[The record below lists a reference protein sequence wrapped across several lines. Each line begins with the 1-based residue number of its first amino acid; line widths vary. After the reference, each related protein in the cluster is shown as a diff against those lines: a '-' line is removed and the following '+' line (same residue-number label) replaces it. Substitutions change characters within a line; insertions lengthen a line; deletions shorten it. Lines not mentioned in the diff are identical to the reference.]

1 MQKTAEA
8 TGDLIGNNI
17 ADKIMSISKKTT
29 KKLPNHE
36 TEADIWSSKD
46 SDKASLKDVPKKDT
60 YLQKKDNKL
69 LMN

>member
-17 ADKIMSISKKTT
+17 ADKITSVSKKST
-29 KKLPNHE
+29 KKLPNDE
-36 TEADIWSSKD
+36 TEADIQSPKD
-46 SDKASLKDVPKKDT
+46 ADKASLKDVPKKDT